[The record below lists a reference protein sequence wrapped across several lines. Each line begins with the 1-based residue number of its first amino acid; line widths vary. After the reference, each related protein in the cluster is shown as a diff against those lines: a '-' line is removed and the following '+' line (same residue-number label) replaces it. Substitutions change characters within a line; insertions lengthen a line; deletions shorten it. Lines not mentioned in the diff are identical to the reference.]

1 MRNNL
6 IGLMVQKSVQEAKRG
21 TIGIAKKSYEVT
33 TSYYAGGN
41 DNTTTKKQE
50 VSERTRLARSFYGY

>member
-6 IGLMVQKSVQEAKRG
+6 IGLMVQKSIQEAKRG
-21 TIGIAKKSYEVT
+21 TIGIAKRSYEVT

-41 DNTTTKKQE
+41 DNTTKKQE